1 MKSNYNTLHK
11 YIVENSIKECCKETI
26 DGLFRAILV
35 PVIENQKFENC
46 ILFRLFDLEEKES
59 IIKRLAFSGS
69 SIYSYS
75 EILDK
80 FEYENI
86 QKEDIWGSTEFVLIL
101 GDRYSS
107 CLIWDY
113 SLSDKTD
120 CSPVCFL
127 YNSKLITEIAKK
139 IYDNSNIDIKD
150 ILFKF
155 QADRREN
162 RLLNRSINA
171 IASMLDNK
179 IEEIKFSEVE
189 KKQILKNDD
198 KLETASIVADKA
210 KFIAHEIKNNLS
222 IINLYTKITQKRLEN
237 VELKEDII
245 NSVNNALNSIVTA
258 SENISSYIN
267 DLRCLSAPYITEFE
281 LRSVI
286 MTIVMQCEEKARL
299 KGIDIIVNKFDE
311 CIVNTDKTKF
321 QCALLNLIFNA
332 IEACN
337 KGNSIAIDCFIENT
351 VVKVFVKNNGAKI
364 PKDIQNKIFE
374 PDFTT
379 KEKGSGIGLAVCRK
393 QMELVNGSI
402 SLVHSN
408 NVETLFEIAI
418 PLK

>member
-107 CLIWDY
+107 CLMWDY

-120 CSPVCFL
+120 YSPVCFL
-127 YNSKLITEIAKK
+127 YNSKLVTEIAKK
-139 IYDNSNIDIKD
+139 IYDNSNLDIKD

-162 RLLNRSINA
+162 RLLNRSINE
-171 IASMLDNK
+171 IASKLDSK
-179 IEEIKFSEVE
+179 IEEIKFSEIE

-198 KLETASIVADKA
+198 RLETASIVADKA

-237 VELKEDII
+237 VVIQEDVIKSI
-245 NSVNNALNSIVTA
+245 NNALNNIVTA
-258 SENISSYIN
+258 SESISSYIN
-267 DLRCLSAPYITEFE
+267 DLRCLSSPYKTEFE
-281 LRSVI
+281 LRNAILS
-286 MTIVMQCEEKARL
+286 IVMQCEEKARL
-299 KGIDIIVNKFDE
+299 KGIDVIVNKFDE
-311 CIVNTDKTKF
+311 YIVNTDKTKF

-332 IEACN
+332 IEACS
-337 KGNSIAIDCFIENT
+337 KGNSIAIDCFIEKT
-351 VVKVFVKNNGAKI
+351 VVKVFVKNNGDKI

-379 KEKGSGIGLAVCRK
+379 KEKGNGIGLAVCKK

>member
-1 MKSNYNTLHK
+1 M
-11 YIVENSIKECCKETI
+11 
-26 DGLFRAILV
+26 
-35 PVIENQKFENC
+35 
-46 ILFRLFDLEEKES
+46 
-59 IIKRLAFSGS
+59 
-69 SIYSYS
+69 
-75 EILDK
+75 
-80 FEYENI
+80 
-86 QKEDIWGSTEFVLIL
+86 
-101 GDRYSS
+101 
-107 CLIWDY
+107 
-113 SLSDKTD
+113 
-120 CSPVCFL
+120 
-127 YNSKLITEIAKK
+127 
-139 IYDNSNIDIKD
+139 
-150 ILFKF
+150 
-155 QADRREN
+155 
-162 RLLNRSINA
+162 
-171 IASMLDNK
+171 
-179 IEEIKFSEVE
+179 
-189 KKQILKNDD
+189 
-198 KLETASIVADKA
+198 
-210 KFIAHEIKNNLS
+210 
-222 IINLYTKITQKRLEN
+222 EN

>member
-1 MKSNYNTLHK
+1 MKNNYNTLHK
-11 YIVENSIKECCKETI
+11 YIVENSIKEYSKETV
-26 DGLFRAILV
+26 DGLFRAILE
-35 PVIENQKFENC
+35 PVIENQKFESC
-46 ILFRLFDLEEKES
+46 ILFRLFDLGNKES
-59 IIKRLAFSGS
+59 LIKRLSFSGA

-75 EILDK
+75 DMLDK
-80 FEYENI
+80 FEYDNI
-86 QKEDIWGSTEFVLIL
+86 QSNDIWGSTEFVLVL
-101 GDRYSS
+101 GERYSS

-113 SLSDKTD
+113 SLANKVDYT
-120 CSPVCFL
+120 PVCFL

-379 KEKGSGIGLAVCRK
+379 KEKGNGIGLAVCRK